1 LGRRIFGRYNGG
13 MAHKPSSARAA
24 KNLDALAPVAGD
36 VVAHRG
42 LPTKDLR
49 PLELHA
55 LAKAGKAAEKV
66 RDALR
71 PGLSQRVDFTVRVHG
86 TIDVAN
92 AQTAQVTDKPD
103 LGEVLAVVLGTLPPK
118 MRTEAV
124 EEAIKRLKHPRP
136 EIELSHEW
144 LGFVEAIVG
153 QLSVQKTQQ
162 KRGNVTGTLMT
173 EVLIR
178 GS

>member
-1 LGRRIFGRYNGG
+1 MGKVQ
-13 MAHKPSSARAA
+13 KPSAARAA
-24 KNLDALAPVAGD
+24 RNLDALAPVAGD

-66 RDALR
+66 RDALS
-71 PGLSQRVDFTVRVHG
+71 PGLSQKVDFTVRVRG

-92 AQTAQVTDKPD
+92 GQTAKVTEKPD
-103 LGEVLAVVLGTLPPK
+103 LGEVLAVVLGTLTPK
-118 MRTEAV
+118 ARTEAV
-124 EEAIKRLKHPRP
+124 EEVTKRLKHPRP

-144 LGFVEAIVG
+144 LGFVQAIER
-153 QLSVQKTQQ
+153 QLSVEKTQQ
-162 KRGNVTGTLMT
+162 KRGNVTATLET

-178 GS
+178 V